1 MREKIRTF
9 FYGAIVLVLL
19 PFVITLLFQG
29 EEFFPELLQGVSAEP
44 ETETEGT
51 YFAGIDVEGK
61 VVAVLAK
68 EISVNSEREAIKAQ
82 AVIARTNLIGARLTG
97 EEEPEGLTTD
107 QMMKQFGE
115 DRFKRCYEK
124 LADCV
129 EETKGLVLT
138 CRNKIIEAPY
148 FSVSNGYTRSAG
160 EAFAGEEIEYLKG
173 VEAKEDILSENF
185 LRVEFLE
192 VSEFVEKCNQN
203 YPDAALTAENIAE
216 QVEVISR
223 DDGEF
228 VKELRIGGVTVNGEE
243 FRKAMDFHSAC
254 FSIKEVEGK
263 IRVVTEGYG
272 HCVGLSQYGANVLA
286 GEGKTYEEILKK
298 YYTNIKITEYKNAE

>member
-173 VEAKEDILSENF
+173 VEAKED
-185 LRVEFLE
+185 
-192 VSEFVEKCNQN
+192 
-203 YPDAALTAENIAE
+203 
-216 QVEVISR
+216 
-223 DDGEF
+223 
-228 VKELRIGGVTVNGEE
+228 RI
-243 FRKAMDFHSAC
+243 FRSFGICREM
-254 FSIKEVEGK
+254 
-263 IRVVTEGYG
+263 
-272 HCVGLSQYGANVLA
+272 
-286 GEGKTYEEILKK
+286 
-298 YYTNIKITEYKNAE
+298 